1 MPYAAVR
8 FGGTKGRDSTPVS
21 VDTLAQSRLPLSGLG
36 KAAASLAGGPDVKE
50 SIPFGHSEDRSKKS
64 GVGA

>member
-1 MPYAAVR
+1 MPSAAVR
-8 FGGTKGRDSTPVS
+8 FGGTKGRDSSPVP

-50 SIPFGHSEDRSKKS
+50 SIPFGHSEDRSE
-64 GVGA
+64 